1 MRRSLLAVVSL
12 LALSSI
18 ASAQSKQ
25 PQEKQSQEKQS
36 QEKQSQQKQSQQKQS
51 QEKLPIELGMDGA
64 LERAFSTPG
73 VTRLSLP
80 VGRIRAGVYSLP
92 VLEFEASLAIGSERT
107 ENAST
112 SAITAGAGVLYHFS
126 PLRTKAQP
134 YVRPFF
140 EWSKATG
147 SAAGI
152 SGSGSATGYGVGL
165 GTKLPLADRFAG
177 RFEVAY
183 GHQEDVSS
191 LKLLFGLSFFTR

>member
-1 MRRSLLAVVSL
+1 MRRSLLAVASL

-25 PQEKQSQEKQS
+25 PQEKQPQEKQS
-36 QEKQSQQKQSQQKQS
+36 QAKPAE
-51 QEKLPIELGMDGA
+51 EKLPVEIGMDGA

-73 VTRLSLP
+73 VTTLSLP
-80 VGRIRAGVYSLP
+80 VGRIRAGVYALP
-92 VLEFEASLAIGSERT
+92 VLEFETSLALGSERT
-107 ENAST
+107 GGSST

-147 SAAGI
+147 SVAGI
-152 SGSGSATGYGVGL
+152 SGSASATAYGVGL

-183 GHQEDVSS
+183 GHQGDVSH
-191 LKLLFGLSFFTR
+191 LILLFGLSFFTR

>member
-18 ASAQSKQ
+18 ASAQAKQ
-25 PQEKQSQEKQS
+25 P
-36 QEKQSQQKQSQQKQS
+36 
-51 QEKLPIELGMDGA
+51 QEKLPIEIGMDGS

-73 VTRLSLP
+73 VTSLSLP

-92 VLEFEASLAIGSERT
+92 VLEFETTLSIGSVRT
-107 ENAST
+107 GGLSE

-140 EWSKATG
+140 EWSKRSG
-147 SAAGI
+147 SVG
-152 SGSGSATGYGVGL
+152 GSGSATGYGVGL

-177 RFEVAY
+177 RFEAAY
-183 GHQEDVSS
+183 GHQNQSDVSR
-191 LKLLFGLSFFTR
+191 LILLFGLSFFTR